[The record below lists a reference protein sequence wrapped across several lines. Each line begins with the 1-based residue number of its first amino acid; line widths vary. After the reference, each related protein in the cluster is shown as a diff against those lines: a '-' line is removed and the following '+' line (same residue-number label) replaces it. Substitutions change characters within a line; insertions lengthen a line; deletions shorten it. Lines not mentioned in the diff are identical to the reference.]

1 LTITKLIDKS
11 FHMRENVV
19 EVVKL
24 NRKTKHWYRVE
35 RIIYSWY
42 LLDWDVVCK
51 KQVVNLLLLFCL
63 STTVCCLHKR

>member
-1 LTITKLIDKS
+1 
-11 FHMRENVV
+11 MRENVV